1 MTRRPELSPASKPVG
16 KFPSLLSLYR
26 ILSFQIGDDQPQP
39 QFADNPRQR
48 RLRTIRVKPI
58 SLPRSR
64 AGTNSDINGQM
75 EYSAPIA
82 MPIIRRLQ
90 QLKGSELVT
99 PFEPLD
105 NNDLLALGD
114 DVPGSGVASAFA
126 VPSGQ
131 SRDWISLPQQ
141 AG

>member
-1 MTRRPELSPASKPVG
+1 M
-16 KFPSLLSLYR
+16 
-26 ILSFQIGDDQPQP
+26 
-39 QFADNPRQR
+39 
-48 RLRTIRVKPI
+48 

-90 QLKGSELVT
+90 QLKGSELVP

-105 NNDLLALGD
+105 NNDLLALSSGNLALQKSFVQTISQTLHEIHSFMKNGHD
-114 DVPGSGVASAFA
+114 KGRRILSKQTKDVMMFASRH
-126 VPSGQ
+126 S
-131 SRDWISLPQQ
+131 
-141 AG
+141 